1 MYKVIVAKNQELMRN
16 VCFAGRVKGESSS
29 SSLSNSRTNSSSAI
43 SSSSSN
49 SSNGGPMSLGGLFAG
64 GMPKLKPTGLRGHM
78 TEKEGQ
84 SVNNSSFLHS
94 SPGSSYSIKRGP
106 PPVPPPAAQKPQ
118 LFSQVENDL
127 LNRFLTYISCMYL

>member
-1 MYKVIVAKNQELMRN
+1 MRN
-16 VCFAGRVKGESSS
+16 ICFAGRVKESTN
-29 SSLSNSRTNSSSAI
+29 SSLSNNRTNSSNAM
-43 SSSSSN
+43 SSSTTITN

-64 GMPKLKPTGLRGHM
+64 GMPKLKPTGLRGNM

-94 SPGSSYSIKRGP
+94 SPGSSHSVKRGP

-118 LFSQVENDL
+118 IFNQVEK
-127 LNRFLTYISCMYL
+127 RAA

>member
-1 MYKVIVAKNQELMRN
+1 M
-16 VCFAGRVKGESSS
+16 SP
-29 SSLSNSRTNSSSAI
+29 SLNNSNSRTNSSSIA
-43 SSSSSN
+43 SGSSN

-64 GMPKLKPTGLRGHM
+64 GMPKLKPTGLRGNM

-94 SPGSSYSIKRGP
+94 SPGLSHSIKRGP

-118 LFSQVENDL
+118 LFSQVEN
-127 LNRFLTYISCMYL
+127 